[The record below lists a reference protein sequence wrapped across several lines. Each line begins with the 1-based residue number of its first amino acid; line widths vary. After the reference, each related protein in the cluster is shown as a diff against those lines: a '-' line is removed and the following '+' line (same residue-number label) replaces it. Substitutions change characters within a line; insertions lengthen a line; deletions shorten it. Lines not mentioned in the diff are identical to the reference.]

1 MPHNLYIIIE
11 TGRSH
16 EVSVARVFPEIPRI
30 RAAAADQRV
39 RRRGFPFL
47 GVFLQRAEGGHRLG
61 ARMGGT
67 RTRQIIVSSRSSSSS
82 SRRNCSSSSSRMRCS
97 SRSSTATAGTTA
109 ARAGAA
115 RAVFPAHLAHLHVLK
130 TDALGVAVI
139 PGTLIAG
146 GTGRLAVSGT
156 PATVWGESDLLTE
169 ALQTTSQH
177 SLGGVEG
184 GPGQRRKV
192 GAPAIPN
199 TPIWACSE

>member
-39 RRRGFPFL
+39 RGRGCPFL
-47 GVFLQRAEGGHRLG
+47 GVFLQRTEGVTGS
-61 ARMGGT
+61 ARGWKGPG
-67 RTRQIIVSSRSSSSS
+67 RVKVSYPLAAAQLQQEVQHQQQS
-82 SRRNCSSSSSRMRCS
+82 MRCS
-97 SRSSTATAGTTA
+97 SRSSTAGAAAATTSAG
-109 ARAGAA
+109 AGAA

-192 GAPAIPN
+192 GAPATPN
-199 TPIWACSE
+199 TSIWACSE